1 MFYRFDWIQLFIFL
15 YVGIEPHVTLY
26 HYDHPQA
33 IEDEYGGWLSRKIVK
48 DFTAYADVCFREFG
62 DRVSHWTTLNEPNVF
77 PLYSYDVGMLPPFR
91 CSPPFVVNCS
101 QGNSSSE
108 PYMVAHHLLLAHASA
123 IKLYRKKYQ
132 GKQLGLIGIHLFVF
146 GAFPLTNSTQDVLAT
161 QRANEFFVGLI
172 ANPVVFGDYPESVK
186 RNAGSRLPVF
196 TNEESKQVKGSFD
209 FLGIN
214 HYISVM
220 VKDNSASLNSEH
232 RDYQADMAVEMIG
245 SKTNAF

>member
-1 MFYRFDWIQLFIFL
+1 M
-15 YVGIEPHVTLY
+15 
-26 HYDHPQA
+26 
-33 IEDEYGGWLSRKIVK
+33 
-48 DFTAYADVCFREFG
+48 
-62 DRVSHWTTLNEPNVF
+62 
-77 PLYSYDVGMLPPFR
+77 
-91 CSPPFVVNCS
+91 
-101 QGNSSSE
+101 
-108 PYMVAHHLLLAHASA
+108 
-123 IKLYRKKYQ
+123 
-132 GKQLGLIGIHLFVF
+132 
-146 GAFPLTNSTQDVLAT
+146 
-161 QRANEFFVGLI
+161 
-172 ANPVVFGDYPESVK
+172 VFGDYPESVK